1 MIISMAFRNVFRHK
15 KRTVLTMLTVIF
27 GIFAGIMGD
36 GLNSGMKWQVSDI
49 YTKTMTSSYN
59 IYGSGFFNEE
69 EKNDPI
75 EYLFDE
81 KSGEELLKTQKGI
94 IAHSNRILIDGSVT
108 NGIEEMKTRFIGVY
122 PDEENRV
129 FDRKNSIISG
139 VFTNKNSKEKIVIGS
154 ELAKI
159 LNLKK
164 GDTVT
169 IMARTAN
176 KAVNAYDVEIEG
188 LIRTGNPIVDNSYI
202 FMNID
207 FAKSFADTDKINDI
221 AVKRENTSIN
231 KIEKEM
237 AELNKKSKDK
247 NLIAVS
253 WYKETEDLMDLIKFR
268 GKIFSVITFV
278 ILLMAAAGIT
288 NTMLMAMLERKKEIG
303 IMMANGMASGKI
315 AALFTVEG
323 AFIGV
328 LGSSIA
334 FITGFLVVSYF
345 AKVGISIPM
354 ASGGFGSDFPI
365 KDKLYLYFDIV
376 HALIFYVIGI
386 LVATLSALYPAI
398 KAVKLEPVEAIK
410 GN

>member
-36 GLNSGMKWQVSDI
+36 GLNSGMKWQVADI
-49 YTKTMTSSYN
+49 YTKTLTSSYN
-59 IYGSGFFNEE
+59 VYGSGFFNEE

-81 KSGEELLKTQKGI
+81 KSGEELLKNQKGV
-94 IAHSNRILIDGSVT
+94 IAYSKRILIDGTVT

-122 PDEENRV
+122 PDNENSV
-129 FDRKNSIISG
+129 FDRKSSIISG
-139 VFTNKNSKEKIVIGS
+139 VFTGKNSGEKIVVGS

-202 FMNID
+202 FMRID

-221 AVKRENTSIN
+221 AVKRENLSIN
-231 KIEKEM
+231 KIKKEM
-237 AELNKKSKDK
+237 EEINRNSKKK
-247 NLIAVS
+247 NLTFVS
-253 WYKETEDLMDLIKFR
+253 WYKETEDLMELIKFR
-268 GKIFSVITFV
+268 WKIFSVITFV

-303 IMMANGMASGKI
+303 IMMANGMSAGKI
-315 AALFTVEG
+315 AALFTIEG

-334 FITGFLVVSYF
+334 FIAGFLVVTHF

-365 KDKLYLYFDIV
+365 NDKLYLYFDLV

-386 LVATLSALYPAI
+386 VVATLSALYPAR
-398 KAVKLEPVEAIK
+398 KAVKLEPVEAIR

>member
-15 KRTVLTMLTVIF
+15 KRTVLTILTVIF

-36 GLNSGMKWQVSDI
+36 GLNSGMKWQVADI

-81 KSGEELLKTQKGI
+81 KSGEELLKNQKGV
-94 IAHSNRILIDGSVT
+94 IAHSDRLLIDGSVT
-108 NGIEEMKTRFIGVY
+108 NGIEEMKTRFIGVN
-122 PDEENRV
+122 PDDENRV
-129 FDRKNSIISG
+129 LDRRNSITAG
-139 VFTNKNSKEKIVIGS
+139 VFTNKNSGEKIVMGS

-188 LIRTGNPIVDNSYI
+188 LIRTGNPIVDNSYV
-202 FMNID
+202 FMSIE

-221 AVKRENTSIN
+221 AVKRENLSIS

-237 AELNKKSKDK
+237 AEINKSSKDK
-247 NLIAVS
+247 NLTAVS
-253 WYKETEDLMDLIKFR
+253 WYKETEDLMELIKFR

-303 IMMANGMASGKI
+303 IMMANGMSSGKI
-315 AALFTVEG
+315 AALFTIEG

-334 FITGFLVVSYF
+334 FIAGFLVVTHF

-365 KDKLYLYFDIV
+365 NDKLYLYFDLV

-386 LVATLSALYPAI
+386 AVATLSALYPAR
-398 KAVKLEPVEAIK
+398 KAVKLEPVEAIR